1 MLLAQLSNFGR
12 NGHQS
17 PLWCFFAAV
26 TGELLLL
33 FHFCGALASAVFPPL
48 PCCRSGGVVL
58 ASRWPPGSVAL
69 FPLMPSSQ
77 MVRGS
82 WGGYYVDLRAN
93 AVIAKVYVRLEWSE
107 QSSGVVVMAII
118 VCFRVQICNSLLLF
132 GSVIHLR

>member
-1 MLLAQLSNFGR
+1 
-12 NGHQS
+12 
-17 PLWCFFAAV
+17 
-26 TGELLLL
+26 
-33 FHFCGALASAVFPPL
+33 
-48 PCCRSGGVVL
+48 
-58 ASRWPPGSVAL
+58 
-69 FPLMPSSQ
+69 MPSSQ